1 MPKDITQ
8 EKLVATAQD
17 LDQDQFT
24 RADLADKLGVEKS
37 DLKDSFRQARKA
49 GRLDK
54 VGEDSE
60 GNGQFKLTGE

>member
-8 EKLVATAQD
+8 DKLIATAQD

-24 RADLADKLGVEKS
+24 RADLAEKLGVDKT
-37 DLKDSFRQARKA
+37 DLKDSFREARRA

-54 VGEDSE
+54 VGEDNE
-60 GNGQFKLTGE
+60 GTGQFRLTDS